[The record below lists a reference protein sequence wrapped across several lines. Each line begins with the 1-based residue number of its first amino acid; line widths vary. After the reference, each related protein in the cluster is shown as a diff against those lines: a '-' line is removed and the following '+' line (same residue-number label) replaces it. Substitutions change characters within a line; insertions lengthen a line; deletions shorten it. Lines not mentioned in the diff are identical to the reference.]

1 MVHRFW
7 NDRPVTHLCELASLI
22 YACVLFSTSF
32 PQMPNRF
39 LPVLSVTARKAGSR
53 NPSRNSQEHQRGCYL
68 TLPDR
73 LLNVSF
79 EILLQ
84 IFLYRPFVNFFS

>member
-22 YACVLFSTSF
+22 YVCVLFSTSF

-39 LPVLSVTARKAGSR
+39 LPVLNR
-53 NPSRNSQEHQRGCYL
+53 SQLLPGEHFPGTPLETPKSIKEAAISHYL
-68 TLPDR
+68 TD
-73 LLNVSF
+73 
-79 EILLQ
+79 
-84 IFLYRPFVNFFS
+84 Y